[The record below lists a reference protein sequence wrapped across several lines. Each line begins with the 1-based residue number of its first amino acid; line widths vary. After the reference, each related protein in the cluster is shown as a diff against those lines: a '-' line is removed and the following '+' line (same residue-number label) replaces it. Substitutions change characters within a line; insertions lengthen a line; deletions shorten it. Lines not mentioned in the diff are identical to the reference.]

1 MTREEMIV
9 TLKTERAVAPLHTN
23 AEKLIEALDMAIEM
37 LQNFP
42 RWRPLS
48 EAISDDCARLTIIDN
63 DGYVFTGYRT
73 YGDSFMNYYG
83 DLLDNENIKGWM
95 PEGELDKKIFWR

>member
-23 AEKLIEALDMAIEM
+23 AEKLIEALDMALEM
-37 LQNFP
+37 LQNLP

-48 EAISDDCARLTIIDN
+48 ELDSDDRVIFIDAR
-63 DGYVFTGYRT
+63 GYVFPGYKET
-73 YGDSFMNYYG
+73 NMCIDEDGFIWNH
-83 DLLDNENIKGWM
+83 EQIKGWM
-95 PEGELDKKIFWR
+95 PEGSLDKEIFWK

>member
-37 LQNFP
+37 LQSFP
-42 RWRPLS
+42 RWKELS
-48 EAISDDCARLTIIDN
+48 KEDPGEEEVIMIDKA
-63 DGYVFTGYRT
+63 GYVFTGYK
-73 YGDSFMNYYG
+73 YEDVFMDDDG
-83 DLLDNENIKGWM
+83 FEWSPENIKGWM
-95 PEGELDKKIFWR
+95 PEGSLDKEIFWR